1 MATLNVQDYGAVG
14 DGNSDDTAAINDAIA
29 DAGTGD
35 TVLIPATADDYLVS
49 TDNRAAVDFT
59 GVADDV
65 TITGEGPGSSL
76 KMGDVTDR
84 NNQWVIGAE
93 ADRGALSGISI
104 RKLTIDGSRDVNGD
118 ESTMGFNLYPGGGGH
133 DIRVEDLVLENCAG
147 TGFANRG
154 SGSVTLRRIT
164 SRNNGLHGFDFTG
177 AGEALDTDAQ
187 SIKSV
192 DNDGVGIDF
201 HNGTHIAED
210 VYCDSNRSGTKMGAS
225 GGPADSVTLRNAN
238 LRNARGNSGFRE
250 TMPDGTNTDVT
261 LDTVQVIDA
270 ELHGFRLSNA
280 ANYTIT
286 EILTDSTGYGPDNRA
301 PIYITDSASVD
312 ADIVRVQNSD
322 YGPGIRNDSP
332 ESSAIA
338 DYYHYNNPDGAL
350 DDNSGSLSIGSQYDE
365 ESGELNVPGAND
377 VGAFT
382 SSSGTVE
389 EEEPAPAPTDEPA
402 TYRTNFTSDEVGATP
417 TDWSPEFA
425 SSSDDWSVVA
435 ESSPAGESVLRFDST
450 ANDRHALSYDPVGT
464 ASDAELLGLFRLSDL
479 AQSISDGGRLML
491 RGSGTG
497 DSETAYFFN
506 AAAGTFSIWRY
517 VDGDSEILTEWG
529 TPSDQEW
536 LFARFQASGDSLR
549 ARVWPV
555 DASEPDSWDATV
567 QDTSIAS
574 GWVGVGSYS
583 EVADDWGFVG
593 VGIGGEPAPMPDL
606 QQDESTSYSRNAVI
620 STLNGTIE
628 TE

>member
-1 MATLNVQDYGAVG
+1 MATLNVQDYGAAG

-93 ADRGALSGISI
+93 ADRGSLSGVTI
-104 RKLTIDGSRDVNGD
+104 RQLTVDGSRDVNGN

-133 DIRVEDLVLENCAG
+133 DIRMEDLVLENCAG
-147 TGFANRG
+147 TGLAIRG
-154 SGSVTLRRIT
+154 AGSVTLRRIT
-164 SRNNGLHGFDFTG
+164 SRNNGQHGYDFTG
-177 AGEALDTDAQ
+177 AGESTDTDAR

-201 HNGTHIAED
+201 HNGNHIAED

-286 EILTDSTGYGPDNRA
+286 EILTDSTGYGPQNRA

-322 YGPGIRNDSP
+322 YGAGIRNNSP
-332 ESSAIA
+332 ESSSIA
-338 DYYHYNNPDGAL
+338 NYYHYNNPGGAL
-350 DDNSGSLSIGSQYDE
+350 DDDSGTLSIGSQYDE
-365 ESGELNVPGAND
+365 ESGELTVPGAND

-382 SSSGTVE
+382 SGSGTVD
-389 EEEPAPAPTDEPA
+389 EEEPTATEEPA
-402 TYRTNFTSDEVGATP
+402 TYRTNFGSDEVGATP
-417 TDWSPEFA
+417 TDGSPAFA
-425 SSSDDWSVVA
+425 SSGEDWSVTA
-435 ESSPAGESVLRFDST
+435 ESSPAGDSVLRFDST
-450 ANDRHALSYDPVGT
+450 TDDRHALAYDPAGA
-464 ASDAELLGLFRLSDL
+464 ASDAEVLGLFRLSDL
-479 AQSISDGGRLML
+479 SQPISDGGRLMV
-491 RGSGTG
+491 RGSGSSGT
-497 DSETAYFFN
+497 ETAYLFN
-506 AAAGTFSIWRY
+506 VEADNFGIWKY

-529 TPSDQEW
+529 TPSDGEW
-536 LFARFQASGDSLR
+536 YFSRFQASGDSLR

-555 DASEPDSWDATV
+555 DATEPDSWDAEV
-567 QDTSIAS
+567 RDTSIAS

-583 EVADDWGFVG
+583 EVADGWGFLGVG
-593 VGIGGEPAPMPDL
+593 VGGERAPMPDR
-606 QQDESTSYSRNAVI
+606 QQDTSTSFSQSAVI
-620 STLNGTIE
+620 RTLNGTIE
-628 TE
+628 TG